1 MPYGIELL
9 RLNNMFGA
17 PTSPS
22 RGDLMGQMGQDYM
35 QEPINFP
42 IGNPYTPE
50 PSVRNNPF
58 QQTQQPIG
66 NPFGDFNESQ
76 VDFGPPPPIQPMSV
90 RPQGEPTLDFQA
102 VMDMI
107 NKVYTPATRAGDRF
121 NTLLDNP
128 PERQEPNFM
137 SRLAGAGAYLGN
149 KSRGIPGGYEA
160 QEKAMYAPYYR
171 EMMDWTAKT
180 TPFSQASQQE
190 TTANSVERQLASSV
204 ATSAAQFARQQSTD
218 AKNRADAEFK
228 DRKLAQDRE
237 IADAKN
243 KIAQDKIMLE
253 RRKAAGRV
261 QFTTDTPTLM
271 MWDMDAKKWVDTGV
285 PTKDMSTAEK
295 IFWETQSRIAVNAA
309 NQDPTSPRDTSL
321 TQQNTLRGYQQ
332 ADPKGL
338 GKHVITMDD
347 GTLALGP
354 RPEPRPANF
363 LGYGEVLQSELDAW
377 NTVAQSVYPERFGGA
392 PSQPN
397 KPNVVQSP
405 PVSGAGN
412 QTPLPPGYR
421 GPQLNTPNVPYIQP
435 PPSAGVLNFPSSS
448 GGGVQGVPP
457 AVPQGAQSASGPGM
471 QQLTPQQA
479 AQQAEGLASG
489 KLIQWTHPTRPDI
502 QIVTPNTYRDI
513 EDSMTKG
520 WQRVR

>member
-22 RGDLMGQMGQDYM
+22 RGDLMGQMDNSYM
-35 QEPINFP
+35 TEPINFP

-58 QQTQQPIG
+58 QQTQEPIG
-66 NPFGDFNESQ
+66 NPFGDFNPAQ
-76 VDFGPPPPIQPMSV
+76 VDFGPPKPIQPMSV
-90 RPQGEPTLDFQA
+90 RPQGDPTLDFQA

-107 NKVYTPATRAGDRF
+107 NKTYTPATRAGNRF
-121 NTLLDNP
+121 NELLDNV

-228 DRKLAQDRE
+228 DRKLAQDAE
-237 IADAKN
+237 IAAAKN
-243 KIAQDKIMLE
+243 QIARDKQILE
-253 RRKAAGRV
+253 QKKLSGRV
-261 QFTTDTPTLM
+261 QFTTNTPNMM
-271 MWDMDAKKWVDTGV
+271 MWDMDAKKWVDTGI

-295 IFWETQSRIAVNAA
+295 MFWETQGRIAVNAA
-309 NQDPTSPRDTSL
+309 RSQDPMSPGDT
-321 TQQNTLRGYQQ
+321 TKNEQNIMAREYTTTPEGERWIEIG
-332 ADPKGL
+332 
-338 GKHVITMDD
+338 DD
-347 GTLALGP
+347 GQYRMKQ
-354 RPEPRPANF
+354 RPVVRPSNF
-363 LGYGEVLQSELDAW
+363 LGMGEVPQSALDEW
-377 NTVAQSVYPERFGGA
+377 TNVYNKVYKGGVTT
-392 PSQPN
+392 PN
-397 KPNVVQSP
+397 QNQVNPNVVQAP
-405 PVSGAGN
+405 PQSGAGN

-421 GPQLNTPNVPYIQP
+421 GPQLNTPGVPYIQP
-435 PPSAGVLNFPSSS
+435 PPSAGILNIPSQ
-448 GGGVQGVPP
+448 GGVPNMPP
-457 AVPQGAQSASGPGM
+457 AAPQGAQSTGGPGM
-471 QQLTPQQA
+471 QQLTPEQAQRQA
-479 AQQAEGLASG
+479 ADIASG
-489 KLIQWTHPTRPDI
+489 KLIVWDHPTNPQLR
-502 QIVTPNTYRDI
+502 IVTPNTYRDI